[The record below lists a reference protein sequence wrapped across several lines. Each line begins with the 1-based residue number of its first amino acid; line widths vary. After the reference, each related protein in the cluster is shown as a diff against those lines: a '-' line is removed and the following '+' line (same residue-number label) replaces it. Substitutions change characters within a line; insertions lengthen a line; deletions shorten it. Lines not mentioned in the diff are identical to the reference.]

1 MGAYQFKI
9 VIKGSKPPIW
19 RRVLVPQGITFEQLH
34 QIIQAVF
41 CWSDYHLYE
50 FEFRTMGIRVRDDR
64 VEEDFD
70 MPGTI
75 SSGTVIDELV
85 ADTKKFTYT
94 YDLGDNWEHTVEVEK
109 VLEEDTEPYARV
121 TKYKGDVIPEDCGG
135 ICGYYQLLDT
145 LADPQRLAAYNEE
158 NGFDYKEWA
167 ESQGMREYDADLVNE
182 ALKQLAFPDGSMPEQ
197 EGVKLADI
205 FRFYDKES
213 ITELAKRHG
222 LSGYSKLKKEEL
234 IRKTA
239 EYMLCPEV
247 MSDYF
252 VCARDAEIRLF
263 EQVLQGEGHIPYI
276 EQENMDYLYAGGYVT
291 MEMSPELYTVADDV
305 KQAYEAIN
313 TEAFQAVRGRISRI
327 GDYLCAANALYA
339 VTPVSLVLEIFNK
352 YEAKKLTEE
361 ELTDAY
367 RILYAARPE
376 VELIEGRFVD
386 CVLAEQKSYDELY
399 SRQRNVPYYI
409 PNQQEIEWMADNGGF
424 LMSRELQQFGEFL
437 IKGLGVG
444 DERIPYILR
453 DVQSAISVGSDL
465 QTVVDELETY
475 GVIFRGQE
483 ELEKFTSQIMD
494 VWNSTRMVLN
504 RGYTPHEMVTRGF
517 SQAAEPRRNVQKIY
531 PNDPCPCGSGKK
543 YKKCCGKKR

>member
-34 QIIQAVF
+34 QIIQTVF

-64 VEEDFD
+64 LEEDFD

-75 SSGTVIDELV
+75 SGGTVIDELV

-109 VLEEDTEPYARV
+109 VLEEDAEPYARV

-135 ICGYYQLLDT
+135 ICGYYHLLDT

-158 NGFDYKEWA
+158 NGLDYKEWA
-167 ESQGMREYDADLVNE
+167 ESQGMRKYDADQVNE
-182 ALKQLAFPDGSMPEQ
+182 ALKELAFPYGSMPGQ
-197 EGVKLADI
+197 GGVMLADI

-222 LSGYSKLKKEEL
+222 LSGYSKLKKDDL
-234 IRKTA
+234 IRKTT
-239 EYMLCPEV
+239 EHMLSPEV
-247 MSDYF
+247 MSRYF
-252 VCARDAEIRLF
+252 LCARDAEIRLF
-263 EQVLQGEGHIPYI
+263 EQVLQGERRIPYY

-291 MEMSPELYTVADDV
+291 MEMSSELYTVADDV
-305 KQAYEAIN
+305 KQAYEAVN
-313 TEAFQAVRGRISRI
+313 TEAFHAARSRISCI

-352 YEAKKLTEE
+352 YEAKKLTED
-361 ELTDAY
+361 ELKEAY
-367 RILYAARPE
+367 ERLHAERPE

-386 CVLAEQKSYDELY
+386 CVLAEQKKYDELY
-399 SRQRNVPYYI
+399 STQQNVPYYI
-409 PNQQEIEWMADNGGF
+409 PDLREIKWMADNGGF
-424 LMSRELQQFGEFL
+424 LMSKELQKFGEFL
-437 IKGLGVG
+437 TDVLGVG
-444 DERIPYILR
+444 GERIPYILR
-453 DVQSAISVGSDL
+453 DVQYAISVGSDL
-465 QTVVDELETY
+465 QTVVDELETH

-504 RGYTPHEMVTRGF
+504 RGYTPYEMVTKGF
-517 SQAAEPRRNVQKIY
+517 SRAAESRRNVQKIY
-531 PNDPCPCGSGKK
+531 PNDLCPCGSGKK
-543 YKKCCGKKR
+543 YKKCCGKKV

>member
-34 QIIQAVF
+34 QIIQTVF

-64 VEEDFD
+64 LEEDFD

-75 SSGTVIDELV
+75 SGGTVIDELV

-109 VLEEDTEPYARV
+109 VLEEDAEPYARV

-135 ICGYYQLLDT
+135 ICGYYHLLDT

-158 NGFDYKEWA
+158 NGLDYKEWA
-167 ESQGMREYDADLVNE
+167 ESQGMRKYDADQVNE
-182 ALKQLAFPDGSMPEQ
+182 ALKELAFPYGSMPGQ
-197 EGVKLADI
+197 GGVMLADI

-213 ITELAKRHG
+213 ITVLAKRHG
-222 LSGYSKLKKEEL
+222 LSGYSKLKKDDL
-234 IRKTA
+234 IRKTT
-239 EYMLCPEV
+239 EHMLSPEV
-247 MSDYF
+247 MSRYF
-252 VCARDAEIRLF
+252 LCARDAEIRLF
-263 EQVLQGEGHIPYI
+263 EQVLQGERRIPYY

-291 MEMSPELYTVADDV
+291 MEMSSEFYTVADDV
-305 KQAYEAIN
+305 KQAYEAVN
-313 TEAFQAVRGRISRI
+313 TEAFHAARSRISCI

-352 YEAKKLTEE
+352 YEAKKLTED
-361 ELTDAY
+361 ELKEAY
-367 RILYAARPE
+367 ERLHAERPE

-386 CVLAEQKSYDELY
+386 CVLAEQKKYDELY
-399 SRQRNVPYYI
+399 STQQNVPYYI
-409 PNQQEIEWMADNGGF
+409 PDLREIKWMADNGGF
-424 LMSRELQQFGEFL
+424 LMSKELQKFGEFL
-437 IKGLGVG
+437 TDVLGVG
-444 DERIPYILR
+444 GERIPYILR
-453 DVQSAISVGSDL
+453 DVQYAISVGSDL
-465 QTVVDELETY
+465 QTVVDELETH

-504 RGYTPHEMVTRGF
+504 RGYTPYEMVTKGF
-517 SQAAEPRRNVQKIY
+517 SRAAESRRNVQKIY
-531 PNDPCPCGSGKK
+531 PNDLCPCGSGKK
-543 YKKCCGKKR
+543 YKKCCGKKV

>member
-1 MGAYQFKI
+1 
-9 VIKGSKPPIW
+9 
-19 RRVLVPQGITFEQLH
+19 
-34 QIIQAVF
+34 
-41 CWSDYHLYE
+41 
-50 FEFRTMGIRVRDDR
+50 
-64 VEEDFD
+64 
-70 MPGTI
+70 
-75 SSGTVIDELV
+75 
-85 ADTKKFTYT
+85 
-94 YDLGDNWEHTVEVEK
+94 
-109 VLEEDTEPYARV
+109 
-121 TKYKGDVIPEDCGG
+121 
-135 ICGYYQLLDT
+135 
-145 LADPQRLAAYNEE
+145 
-158 NGFDYKEWA
+158 
-167 ESQGMREYDADLVNE
+167 
-182 ALKQLAFPDGSMPEQ
+182 
-197 EGVKLADI
+197 
-205 FRFYDKES
+205 
-213 ITELAKRHG
+213 
-222 LSGYSKLKKEEL
+222 
-234 IRKTA
+234 
-239 EYMLCPEV
+239 MLCPEV

-305 KQAYEAIN
+305 KQAYEVIN
-313 TEAFQAVRGRISRI
+313 TEAFQAVRRRISRI

-409 PNQQEIEWMADNGGF
+409 PNPREIEWMADNGGF

-437 IKGLGVG
+437 TKGLGVG

-504 RGYTPHEMVTRGF
+504 RGYTPHEMVIRGF